1 MATYAAP
8 LRDMRFVLHEL
19 LDSSALSGLPGFEQV
34 NGELID
40 AVIEQAAALSQEV
53 LFPLNLPGDAEGCT
67 FENGVVRTPRG
78 FKEAYQTMI
87 EGGWTSL
94 SCDPAYGG
102 QGMPALVGTVF
113 EEMVSSANLAFGM
126 YPGLSHGA
134 YRALH
139 AHGTEAMKA
148 EYLPKLVDGTWAGT
162 MCLTEPQ
169 CGTDLGL
176 IRTKAEPAG
185 DGSYRISG
193 TKIFISAGEHDLTEN
208 IVHLVLAKLP
218 GAPAGTKGISL
229 FLVPKFV
236 PAADGKPGPRNG
248 VACGSIEHKMGI
260 KASATAVLH
269 FDGAQ
274 GWLVGPENGGMR
286 CMFTMM
292 NAARLA
298 VGMQGLG
305 IAETAYQSAA
315 AYAKDRR
322 QGKSVARSDA
332 RETKSTDATP
342 ADVKPGAPNP
352 ADPIIVHPDVRRMLL
367 ESRSMTEAGRALSYW
382 VGLELD
388 RAEHHPDPAVRQEAD
403 DLVAL
408 LTPVI
413 KAALSDLGSEAAN
426 NAVQV
431 LGGHGYVHEWGVEQL
446 VRDARIAQIYEG
458 TNGIQALDL
467 VGRKLGQDAGRL
479 LRRFFHPVSA
489 WLEAH
494 AADPELAAFAGP
506 TAKAFGRLQQATLT
520 VAQRGLARPEEAAA
534 AATDY
539 LRLFALVA
547 MAFMWCRMAEVA
559 GGKLKAGAN
568 GEVPF
573 YEAKLD
579 VGRFF
584 MARVLPRHSVH
595 FQGVMAG
602 GETLARMKAEA
613 F

>member
-1 MATYAAP
+1 MATYTAP
-8 LRDMRFVLHEL
+8 LRDIRFCLHEL
-19 LDSSALSGLPGFEQV
+19 HDSSALSALPGLEQATPD
-34 NGELID
+34 LMD
-40 AVIEQAAALSQEV
+40 AVIEEAAKLAQEV
-53 LFPLNLPGDAEGCT
+53 LFPLNLSGDKEGCT
-67 FENGVVRTPRG
+67 YENGVVRTPAG
-78 FKEAYQTMI
+78 FKDAYNQLT

-94 SCDPAYGG
+94 ACDPAYGG
-102 QGMPALVGTVF
+102 QGMPMLLSTVF
-113 EEMVSSANLAFGM
+113 EEIVSSANLAFGM

-139 AHGTEAMKA
+139 AHGSEALKS
-148 EYLPKLVDGTWAGT
+148 EYLPHLVDGTWSGT

-176 IRTKAEPAG
+176 IRTRAEPAD
-185 DGSYRISG
+185 DGSYRITG

-208 IVHLVLAKLP
+208 IIHLVLAKLP
-218 GAPAGTKGISL
+218 GAPVGTKGISL
-229 FLVPKFV
+229 FLVPKFL
-236 PAADGKPGPRNG
+236 PTSEGQAGPRNG

-269 FDGAQ
+269 FDAAQ
-274 GWLVGPENGGMR
+274 GWLVGPPNAGMK

-322 QGKSVARSDA
+322 QGKSVKRSDA
-332 RETKSTDATP
+332 KETKSSE
-342 ADVKPGAPNP
+342 PGAKEGG

-367 ESRSMTEAGRALSYW
+367 EARSQTEAGRALSYW

-388 RAEHHPDPAVRQEAD
+388 RAEHHPDPAVRQESD

-408 LTPVI
+408 LTPIV
-413 KAALSDLGSEAAN
+413 KAGLSDLGSEAAN
-426 NAVQV
+426 LAVQV

-467 VGRKLGQDAGRL
+467 VGRKLGQDTGRL

-494 AADPELAAFAGP
+494 AENPALAEFTGP
-506 TAKAFGRLQQATLT
+506 TAKAFARLQQATLT

-539 LRLFALVA
+539 LRLFNLVA

-559 GGKLKAGAN
+559 GAKLRAGAN
-568 GEVPF
+568 GDAGF
-573 YEAKLD
+573 YQSKLD
-579 VGRFF
+579 VGRFY

-602 GETLARMKAEA
+602 GETLGLMAAEA